1 MITSASLR
9 INILCINFKIRT
21 RLFYSTTLLTHVG
34 IGFCKKKPLTGPHN
48 ITKRECLCIKTSL
61 TPLLFIEM
69 PVPSQ
74 ENEWSRTLYVC

>member
-34 IGFCKKKPLTGPHN
+34 IGFCKKKNHLQDRIISPRGNVYAYKL
-48 ITKRECLCIKTSL
+48 
-61 TPLLFIEM
+61 
-69 PVPSQ
+69 V
-74 ENEWSRTLYVC
+74 